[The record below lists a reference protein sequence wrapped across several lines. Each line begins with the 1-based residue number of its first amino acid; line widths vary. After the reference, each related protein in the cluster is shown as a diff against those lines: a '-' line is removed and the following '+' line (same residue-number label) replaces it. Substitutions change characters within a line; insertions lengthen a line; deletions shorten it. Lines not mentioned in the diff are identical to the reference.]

1 MTNVVSSET
10 AIALKNSGFPQPEFQ
25 TGQIWYF
32 NGAVAFISTTFRLG
46 IDVAI
51 IEGRCLS
58 RPQERAYWKHM
69 NTAFAPTATDILREL
84 GEDYFLRFMAPNY
97 RCELIDSFFEPV
109 DYWQSENPAEACA
122 KAYLE
127 SKK

>member
-1 MTNVVSSET
+1 MTNVVTAET
-10 AIALKNSGFPQPEFQ
+10 AIALKNAGFPQPEFQ

-32 NGAVAFISTTFRLG
+32 NGSVAFISTTFRLG

-84 GEDYFLRFMAPNY
+84 GLGYGLYVSESGNVFI
-97 RCELIDSFFEPV
+97 CKELATIWRD
-109 DYWQSENPAEACA
+109 ENPAEACA
-122 KAYLE
+122 KAWLANQ
-127 SKK
+127 K